1 MAAEEVAR
9 IRNIGIVGQGG
20 VGKTLLA
27 DALILAAGGT
37 TRLGRTDDGTSLF
50 DIEPEEQR
58 RKTSITT
65 AIHHVTWRK
74 HELTIVDT
82 PGYSAF
88 LAETRAAL
96 AALSGAV
103 FVLSPHGEVKVELER
118 VWTWC
123 GELGVPAIGY
133 MSRLDREETDVVEA
147 LAPVARV

>member
-1 MAAEEVAR
+1 MASEEVAR

-27 DALILAAGGT
+27 DALILAAGGA

-50 DIEPEEQR
+50 DIEPEEVR
-58 RKTSITT
+58 RKTSIST
-65 AIHHVTWRK
+65 AIHHVGWRK

-82 PGYSAF
+82 PGYAVF

-96 AALSGAV
+96 PALTGAV

-118 VWTWC
+118 VWGWSFC
-123 GELGVPAIGY
+123 AR
-133 MSRLDREETDVVEA
+133 RLD
-147 LAPVARV
+147 